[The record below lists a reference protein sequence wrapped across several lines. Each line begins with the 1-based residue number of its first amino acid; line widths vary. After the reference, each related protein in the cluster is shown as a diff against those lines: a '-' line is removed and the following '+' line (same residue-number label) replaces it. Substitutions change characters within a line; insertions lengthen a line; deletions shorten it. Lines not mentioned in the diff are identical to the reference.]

1 MDESVT
7 ETATPNAALV
17 TGGTGF
23 IGANLVAGLNGR
35 GIPARVLHRES
46 SSLEAL
52 AGLAYE
58 SVLGDI
64 LDEPAMLAGA
74 MASSDWVFHV
84 AAVAD
89 YWRQGKE
96 WIYRVNV
103 QGTKNVLEAARLAG
117 VRRLVFTS
125 SLAAMGVP
133 PDGQLLDEES
143 EFNLPPARSP
153 YGHSKVLAEQAVR
166 QAARAGLEA
175 VIVNPSVVL
184 GPRDVNMISGSI
196 IVEAAKGLLRVAPAG
211 GVNFVDVADVVA
223 GQIAAAERG
232 RAGERYILGGENVP
246 YDEAVVTISRIVGRT
261 PPRLTIPRWSLP
273 LLATGVRAA
282 RALLG
287 NRVPLDENQV
297 RMMGAYIYAD
307 SSKAR
312 RELDLPHTPFT
323 STVQRTY
330 NWYNRNGYLS

>member
-1 MDESVT
+1 LDESAA
-7 ETATPNAALV
+7 ETPTPRAALV

-23 IGANLVAGLNGR
+23 IGANLVAGLNER
-35 GIPARVLHRES
+35 GIPTRVLHRES
-46 SSLEAL
+46 SSRKAL

-58 SVLGDI
+58 SVIGDI
-64 LDEPAMLAGA
+64 LDDPAELVTA
-74 MASSDWVFHV
+74 MAGCDWVFHV

-89 YWRQGKE
+89 YWRQGQE

-103 QGTKNVLEAARLAG
+103 QGTKNVLAAARLAG

-125 SLAAMGVP
+125 SLAALGVP

-143 EFNLPPARSP
+143 EFNLPPTRSP

-166 QAARAGLEA
+166 RAAREGLEA

-184 GPRDVNMISGSI
+184 GPRDVNLISGSI

-223 GQIAAAERG
+223 GQIAAAEKG
-232 RAGERYILGGENVP
+232 RPGERYILGGENVP
-246 YDEAVVTISRIVGRT
+246 YGEAVGTISRIVGRT

-273 LLATGVRAA
+273 LLASGVRAA

-323 STVQRTY
+323 TTVQRTY